1 MFARQ
6 WQHVFCVEPF
16 PLSGLSSDTG
26 CCKQLNWPSGM
37 KIYLRVILC
46 VLTQSTLLIGTT
58 YSTAALSLSASHTGE
73 YFQWNWCGSQ
83 LSLRL
88 NYSAKHCQTCHYS
101 FIFPLLYLSFPHT
114 CLSVSHSLSLPPC
127 SFWRATVILQTRIF
141 LSPQVWGLCLA
152 LASLSCCIG
161 LLYSITS
168 FWLLVS
174 SFYLWL
180 SFFHGLISAS

>member
-1 MFARQ
+1 MQWEADGWNNHRKMFARQ

-114 CLSVSHSLSLPPC
+114 CLSVSLTLCLSHPVLFGELLSFYRLEYSCHHRSEVFVWLLPPC
-127 SFWRATVILQTRIF
+127 
-141 LSPQVWGLCLA
+141 LA
-152 LASLSCCIG
+152 VLVYCISL
-161 LLYSITS
+161 LL
-168 FWLLVS
+168 F
-174 SFYLWL
+174 
-180 SFFHGLISAS
+180 GC